1 MRHRRT
7 ALVVTALAIGVSVQ
21 MGGVA
26 SAAPTDNPRGTCNL
40 GGQSSFRTESGGGAF
55 GCAGNVGGFV
65 ITRTGECVQ
74 VNQGPFDE
82 FECDFIED

>member
-1 MRHRRT
+1 M
-7 ALVVTALAIGVSVQ
+7 Q
-21 MGGVA
+21 
-26 SAAPTDNPRGTCNL
+26 L

-65 ITRTGECVQ
+65 ITRTGKCVQ

>member
-1 MRHRRT
+1 MRHNRT
-7 ALVVTALAIGVSVQ
+7 ALAVAALAIGASMQ
-21 MGGVA
+21 LSGVA

-40 GGQSSFRTESGGGAF
+40 GGQSFFRAESGGGAF

-65 ITRTGECVQ
+65 IKRTGDCVQ

-82 FECDFIED
+82 FECDFTD